1 MLECMQPT
9 VESHIRFFSHAMPSL
24 QKVGGT
30 DQRQVGTK
38 AGNCISSVRGPCLQ
52 SYDEDVS
59 AAADDDHI
67 DDNIDDDDDDVNDI
81 GCPLE

>member
-24 QKVGGT
+24 QKVGGA
-30 DQRQVGTK
+30 DQRLVGTK
-38 AGNCISSVRGPCLQ
+38 AGNCVSPVRGPCLQ

-59 AAADDDHI
+59 VAADDDHHI
-67 DDNIDDDDDDVNDI
+67 EDNIDDDDDVNDI